1 MFNLSEI
8 ENVYLVVGPTDLRKS
23 IDGLSLIV
31 QSTFKLDLFE
41 KSIFVFCNKASDKIK
56 IIHFDNGFWLYY
68 RRLESDKFKW
78 PISSKETINI
88 SYNEL
93 EWLLNGHE
101 LRLEKRKFKEVN
113 KRVIY

>member
-1 MFNLSEI
+1 LFNLSEI